1 VQSTTSGTTYEVDSS
16 SNTLAGGAKVQSCS
30 GCASGYD
37 VGYIGN
43 GGTLTLNNVSA
54 PTTGA
59 QNLTISYEDCA
70 AGRSATLT
78 VNGTA
83 TTLNF
88 TGLDNNWDTPQT
100 MTVSVNLKAGSS
112 NTIEFSNASGWAPDI
127 DEIIVY

>member
-1 VQSTTSGTTYEVDSS
+1 MLFRS
-16 SNTLAGGAKVQSCS
+16 QSCS

-43 GGTLTLNNVSA
+43 GGTLTFNNVSA

-59 QNLTISYEDCA
+59 QNLTISYEDGD

-78 VNGTA
+78 VNGTQ
-83 TTLNF
+83 TTVSF
-88 TGLDNNWDTPQT
+88 TGLDNNNWVTPQT
-100 MTVSVNLKAGSS
+100 KTVSVNLNAGSS
-112 NTIEFSNASGWAPDI
+112 NTIVFSNASGWAPNV